1 VKRNNNSVGKPQL
14 LLILF
19 SAVFFCI
26 LYFGLDR
33 KPKKQALI
41 EKSRAANAEVT
52 DPSILISEA
61 KDLLKDEQSAYIQ
74 VLESDLRS
82 SQDEPIPIMEKLAA
96 KWYEL
101 KFPAISGY
109 YAEEIAKINN
119 TEEAWSIAGTTFTM
133 ALKSEK
139 SEKVRA
145 YCSQHALSAFEKTIS
160 LSPNDVNHRIN
171 QALVYIEDPVEENP
185 MKGIQMLLG
194 LKDKYPENASV
205 LTQLGRLAIKTR
217 QYDRA
222 IERLSKAL
230 EIDEDNDK
238 ANCLLAQAYEAIGDI
253 ANAKLFNNKCLQK
266 I

>member
-1 VKRNNNSVGKPQL
+1 MKKNNSSIGKPQL

-19 SAVFFCI
+19 SALLFCI

-33 KPKKQALI
+33 KPKKQALV

-61 KDLLKDEQSAYIQ
+61 KDLLKDEQASYIQ
-74 VLESDLRS
+74 VLESDLRG
-82 SQDEPIPIMEKLAA
+82 SQEDPIPIMEKLAA

-101 KFPAISGY
+101 QFPAISGY

-133 ALKSEK
+133 ALKGEK

-145 YCSQHALSAFEKTIS
+145 YCAQHALSAFEKTIS
-160 LSPNDVNHRIN
+160 LSPDNVDHRIN
-171 QALVYIEDPVEENP
+171 QALVYIEDPAKDNP

-205 LTQLGRLAIKTR
+205 LVQLGRLAISTG

-230 EIDEDNDK
+230 EIDKDNDK
-238 ANCLLAQAYEAIGDI
+238 ANCLLAQAYEATGDI
-253 ANAKLFNNKCLQK
+253 VNTRLFNDKCLQK